1 MPAALPQGPGTRVFA
16 GARSVFMFNGEVIGF
31 ASGCNG
37 SEEIQYEP
45 IDTLDHLE
53 VREHVPVGY
62 RVTFTASI
70 FRTISRGA
78 GTTSDNKEAPGSL
91 KAMNMFPKFGNKGE
105 AILKLDGVDAAI
117 QDTVTG
123 KTIFLLENVKTAAYN
138 FSVTARGVVAQN
150 VTFVATRAKDE
161 SEIEI

>member
-1 MPAALPQGPGTRVFA
+1 MPNALPQGSGSRVFA
-16 GARSVFMFNGEVIGF
+16 GARAIFFFNGEVIGF

-62 RVTFTASI
+62 RVTFTATI

-78 GTTSDNKEAPGSL
+78 GTQSDNKEAPGSL
-91 KAMNMFPKFGNKGE
+91 KAMNVFPKFGGNGE
-105 AILKLDGVDAAI
+105 EILRLEGVDAAI
-117 QDTVTG
+117 QDSIT
-123 KTIFLLENVKTAAYN
+123 
-138 FSVTARGVVAQN
+138 
-150 VTFVATRAKDE
+150 
-161 SEIEI
+161 